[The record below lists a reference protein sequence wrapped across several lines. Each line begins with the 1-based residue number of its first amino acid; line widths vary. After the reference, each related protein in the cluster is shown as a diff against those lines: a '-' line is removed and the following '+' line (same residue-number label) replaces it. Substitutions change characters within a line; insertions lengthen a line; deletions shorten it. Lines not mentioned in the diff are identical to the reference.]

1 MKKLGFLAFAAVTG
15 SAYGFNFD
23 LSGGTGGAIP
33 DGAGANTAGAT
44 LTMTMNVSGNAGA
57 TIASLDLAGLLGL
70 SHTWMGD
77 LVVTLEHAGVVIDLM
92 DRNYRTVTTSS
103 GANLILNGDYMF
115 NEGGPVMAGAT
126 VPSGTYGRH
135 ANAAAGSSAATGTY
149 GDLIGKELDG
159 DWILR
164 ISDYWSADTG
174 TVQGFRIVG
183 TANPVVPEPATL
195 TVLGLGAVAALRR
208 RRK

>member
-1 MKKLGFLAFAAVTG
+1 MKKLGLLAFAAVTG

-44 LTMTMNVSGNAGA
+44 LTITLNVSGNAGA
-57 TIASLDLAGLLGL
+57 TIASLDLAGILGL

-77 LVVTLEHAGVVIDLM
+77 LVATLEHEGVVIDLM
-92 DRNYRTVTTSS
+92 DRNYRTTTGGS
-103 GANLILNGDYMF
+103 GGNLILNGDYMF
-115 NEGGPVMAGAT
+115 NEGGPNMTGAT

-135 ANAAAGSSAATGTY
+135 ANAGFGSSAATGTY
-149 GDLIGKELDG
+149 ADLVGKPLDG

-164 ISDYWSADTG
+164 ITDHWTADTG
-174 TVQGFRIVG
+174 NAGGLRIVG
-183 TANPVVPEPATL
+183 SANPPVPEPATL
-195 TVLGLGAVAALRR
+195 TVLGLGAFAALRR